1 MIDLADFSISVVLF
15 FFFYGEVS
23 LVYYYLKE
31 GLKLKRKH

>member
-1 MIDLADFSISVVLF
+1 MIDLADFSISVVL